1 VNSNYIKLGAYA
13 GLLMLMA
20 ISYGVHAAECTD
32 LIGCSSGGGDSWDPM
47 QKLDEIGNPQAEQSQ
62 APSASIPALSRVKRW
77 NMSAYGFEDGQNKSS
92 QSSAQEASSEA
103 AQNNVPAKPAPAKG
117 ADENINVASQRSE
130 RAVSMLVPIDD
141 ATNADIL
148 LDVSENSS
156 KHIRGSVVLPYTEF
170 ALDMN
175 TGALKSV
182 DEVAKILGNAG
193 ISQNDSVL
201 IYGECLPCGGG
212 PSLATYVY
220 WIMKSLGHEKVKVL
234 DGNVENWEAKGLPIT
249 SEAKILL
256 PKNYTPNFTRKYTA
270 AYDYVKD
277 ASENGY
283 TQIIDAR
290 TPAEYGSGNILGS
303 INIPYDNV
311 LNNKSLKSDDSLK
324 KAFAIL
330 DKDRPV
336 VVYTNTGVKASV
348 VWFALEMTGYDAK
361 LYSLADWIMNQ
372 PSQGNSTNNTA

>member
-1 VNSNYIKLGAYA
+1 VNSNHVILGACV
-13 GLLMLMA
+13 GLLMLIA

-47 QKLDEIGNPQAEQSQ
+47 QKLNEIGNPQAEQPQ
-62 APSASIPALSRVKRW
+62 AASVSIPALSRVKRW
-77 NMSAYGFEDGQNKSS
+77 NMSAYGFEDEKNKSS
-92 QSSAQEASSEA
+92 QNSTQKAAQEAR
-103 AQNNVPAKPAPAKG
+103 QNNVPAEPAKG
-117 ADENINVASQRSE
+117 ADEDIASQRSE
-130 RAVSMLVPIDD
+130 QSLSMLVPIDRV
-141 ATNADIL
+141 TNADIL
-148 LDVSENSS
+148 LDVSENST
-156 KHIRGSVVLPYTEF
+156 KHIKGSVVLPYTEF
-170 ALDMN
+170 VLDLN
-175 TGALKSV
+175 TGSLKSV

-234 DGNVENWEAKGLPIT
+234 DGNVEDWEAKGLPIT
-249 SEAKILL
+249 SEAKILP
-256 PKNYTPNFTRKYTA
+256 PKNYKPDFTRKYTA
-270 AYDYVKD
+270 AYDFVKD

-283 TQIIDAR
+283 AQIIDAR

-311 LNNKSLKSDDSLK
+311 LKNRSIKSEDALK

-348 VWFALEMTGYDAK
+348 VWFALEMMGYDAK
-361 LYSLADWIMNQ
+361 LYSLADWVMNQ
-372 PSQGNSTNNTA
+372 PSQGNNTNNTA